1 MSTRFD
7 PPAPAHI
14 ADEVRRALAEDLG
27 SGDVTAALVPT
38 RPATATIVAKEAAV
52 LCGAPWAEACF
63 RALDPAA
70 RIEWRHVDGSRM
82 AAGDIVCQVRCE
94 SRALLSAERSALNF
108 LQTLSGTATITAQY
122 VDAVAGTGATIL
134 DTRKTIPGLRLAQKY
149 AVRCGGGRNHRLG
162 LYDAVLVKENHIAA
176 AGSIA
181 AAVAAARRLA
191 PRLLLEV
198 EVESLDELAQALGA
212 GVDRVLLDDFA
223 ADALREAVRITAGRC
238 PLEVSGGVELARV
251 RAIAETGVDFIS
263 IGALT
268 KHVRAVD
275 LSLRIEPGSAAPPR
289 L

>member
-1 MSTRFD
+1 MSIRFD

-181 AAVAAARRLA
+181 AAVTAARRLA
-191 PRLLLEV
+191 PGLLLEV

-238 PLEVSGGVELARV
+238 PLEVSGGVDLARV

>member
-1 MSTRFD
+1 MSIRFD

-70 RIEWRHVDGSRM
+70 RIEWRHGDGSRM
-82 AAGDIVCQVRCE
+82 AVGDIVCQVRCE

-191 PRLLLEV
+191 PGLLLEV

-238 PLEVSGGVELARV
+238 PLEVSGGVDLARV

-268 KHVRAVD
+268 KHVHAID

>member
-191 PRLLLEV
+191 PGLLLEV
-198 EVESLDELAQALGA
+198 EVENLDELAQALGA

-238 PLEVSGGVELARV
+238 PLEVSGGVDLARV

>member
-1 MSTRFD
+1 MSIRFD

-27 SGDVTAALVPT
+27 SGDVTAALVPS
-38 RPATATIVAKEAAV
+38 RAATATIVAKEAAV
-52 LCGAPWAEACF
+52 LCGVPWAEACF
-63 RALDPAA
+63 HALDPAA
-70 RIEWRHVDGSRM
+70 RIEWRHGDGSRM
-82 AAGDIVCQVRCE
+82 AAGDIVCRMRCE

-181 AAVAAARRLA
+181 AAVTAARRVA
-191 PRLLLEV
+191 PGLLLEV
-198 EVESLDELAQALGA
+198 EVENLDELAQALGA

-223 ADALREAVRITAGRC
+223 HGTLREAVRITAGRC
-238 PLEVSGGVELARV
+238 PLEVSGGVDLARV

-268 KHVRAVD
+268 KHVRAID
-275 LSLRIEPGSAAPPR
+275 LSLRIQPEPAAPPR

>member
-162 LYDAVLVKENHIAA
+162 LYDAVRVKENHIAA

-191 PRLLLEV
+191 PGLLLEV

-238 PLEVSGGVELARV
+238 PLEVSGGVDLARV

>member
-162 LYDAVLVKENHIAA
+162 LHDAVLVKENHIAA

-191 PRLLLEV
+191 PGLLLEV

-238 PLEVSGGVELARV
+238 PLEVSGGVDLARV

>member
-52 LCGAPWAEACF
+52 LCGAPWAEACV

-162 LYDAVLVKENHIAA
+162 LHDAVLVKENHIAA

-191 PRLLLEV
+191 PGLLLEV

-238 PLEVSGGVELARV
+238 PLEVSGGVDLARV

>member
-82 AAGDIVCQVRCE
+82 AAGDLVCRVRCE
-94 SRALLSAERSALNF
+94 SRALLSAERSAHNF

-181 AAVAAARRLA
+181 AAVTAARRVA
-191 PRLLLEV
+191 PGLLLEV

-238 PLEVSGGVELARV
+238 PLEVSGGVDLARV

>member
-1 MSTRFD
+1 M
-7 PPAPAHI
+7 
-14 ADEVRRALAEDLG
+14 
-27 SGDVTAALVPT
+27 PT

-52 LCGAPWAEACF
+52 LCGVPWAEACF
-63 RALDPAA
+63 HALDPAA

-181 AAVAAARRLA
+181 AAVTAARRVA
-191 PRLLLEV
+191 PGLLLEV
-198 EVESLDELAQALGA
+198 EVENLDELAQALGA

-238 PLEVSGGVELARV
+238 PLEVSGGVDLARV